1 MVPRITVILTHQI
14 CMGTLVAQQN
24 RINIGKETEVTQIDR
39 TDAQILAELQSD
51 ARQTNRALAAG
62 VGLAPSTTLDRVRS
76 LEERGVITGYHAT
89 TDLKALGRPIQ
100 AMVAIR
106 LHPKTAAIVDRVVE
120 QLWSLPETLSVFMLS
135 GIDDILTHLS
145 VQDTDALRHLVL
157 DRISSID
164 GVVDERT
171 SLVFEHRR
179 RTVVEPLET

>member
-1 MVPRITVILTHQI
+1 
-14 CMGTLVAQQN
+14 
-24 RINIGKETEVTQIDR
+24 
-39 TDAQILAELQSD
+39 
-51 ARQTNRALAAG
+51 
-62 VGLAPSTTLDRVRS
+62 
-76 LEERGVITGYHAT
+76 
-89 TDLKALGRPIQ
+89 
-100 AMVAIR
+100 MVAIR